1 MKKLILAGLFLA
13 GTFAVNAQDENA
25 TKAKT
30 LLDELSKKIK
40 GYTSIQV
47 EFSMNLKMQ
56 DGSAEDQKGKGT
68 IKGEKYFVEIAGK
81 EVRCDSKK
89 VWTYDPDANECA
101 VTCLDDGETDDS
113 EDLLNP
119 SKMFT
124 FWEEGLKYTYE
135 KESTD
140 GGVKVDE
147 IKLVPKDPKKSKF
160 HTIILKINKEKKQI
174 HSVTVKGKN
183 GDTMTYKITK
193 LTPNVEVK
201 DSDFKFDKS
210 KHPGVTMIDC

>member
-1 MKKLILAGLFLA
+1 MKNLFLA
-13 GTFAVNAQDENA
+13 GFLLAGTLVNAQAVDNTA
-25 TKAKT
+25 KAKT
-30 LLDELSKKIK
+30 LLDALSTKIK
-40 GYTSIQV
+40 AYTSMQI
-47 EFSMNLKMQ
+47 EFSMHLKNG
-56 DGSAEDQKGKGT
+56 DVDETQKGKGT
-68 IKGEKYFVEIAGK
+68 IKGEKYFVEMAGK
-81 EVRCDSKK
+81 EIRCDSKK

-101 VTCLDDGETDDS
+101 VTCLDDGEASDD

-135 KESTD
+135 KETTD

-160 HTIILKINKEKKQI
+160 HTITLRINKETNMI
-174 HSVTVKGKN
+174 HSVIVKGKN
-183 GDTMTYKITK
+183 GETMTYKITK
-193 LTPNVEVK
+193 FTANPTTK

-210 KHPGVTMIDC
+210 KYPGVTMIDC

>member
-1 MKKLILAGLFLA
+1 MKKIFLMSFLLV
-13 GTFAVNAQDENA
+13 GTLVNAQDDNA
-25 TKAKT
+25 AKAKT

-40 GYTSIQV
+40 GYTSMAI
-47 EFSMNLKMQ
+47 EFTMSLKMA
-56 DGSAEDQKGKGT
+56 DGSSEEEKGKGT
-68 IKGEKYFVEIAGK
+68 IKGEKYFVEMAGK
-81 EVRCDSKK
+81 EIRCDSKK
-89 VWTYDPDANECA
+89 VWTYDEEANECA
-101 VTCLDDGETDDS
+101 ITCLDDEES
-113 EDLLNP
+113 SKEEDLMNP

-160 HTIILKINKEKKQI
+160 HTIILKINKEKKTI

-183 GDTMTYKITK
+183 GDVMTYKITK
-193 LTPNVEVK
+193 FTPNVETK
-201 DSDFKFDKS
+201 DTDFKFEKS